1 MQRRTDSRDRERCS
15 ADDAGTVLSLT
26 GLSMHRLA
34 TRLRTHLHSQ
44 THGQSLVEFALV
56 LPIIMMLTLT
66 SLDFGRGYL
75 CYINLQNM
83 ARTAANFSPS
93 DPELLTRAQDACY

>member
-34 TRLRTHLHSQ
+34 TRLRTHLHSR
-44 THGQSLVEFALV
+44 TRGQSLVEFALV

-66 SLDFGRGYL
+66 ALDFGRVYL
-75 CYINLQNM
+75 G
-83 ARTAANFSPS
+83 
-93 DPELLTRAQDACY
+93 